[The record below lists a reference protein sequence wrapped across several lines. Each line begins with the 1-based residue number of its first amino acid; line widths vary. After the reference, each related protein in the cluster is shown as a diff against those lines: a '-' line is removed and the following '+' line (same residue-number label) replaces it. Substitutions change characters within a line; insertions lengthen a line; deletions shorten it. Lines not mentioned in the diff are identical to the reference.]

1 MKRWRFFLFLLCG
14 SSAAQALQSEPAP
27 DAPNDPIELVRRF
40 VQADLARSFPKLRA
54 EISIADIDPR
64 LRLAPCERTEAFL
77 RPGARL
83 WGRSFV
89 GLRCLQHPGWSI
101 SVPVTVRLYGP
112 AQVAAQPLP
121 ALREISASDVR
132 PEEVEVTREP
142 GGVVVAAEQLADRIC
157 TRSLEV
163 GQAIPLNCLRTVP
176 AVGQGD
182 PVKLV
187 GVGSGFS
194 ISTDGIALATVAAGE
209 LVRVRTDSGR
219 TLSGIARKGRVVEV
233 SF

>member
-1 MKRWRFFLFLLCG
+1 
-14 SSAAQALQSEPAP
+14 
-27 DAPNDPIELVRRF
+27 
-40 VQADLARSFPKLRA
+40 
-54 EISIADIDPR
+54 
-64 LRLAPCERTEAFL
+64 
-77 RPGARL
+77 
-83 WGRSFV
+83 
-89 GLRCLQHPGWSI
+89 
-101 SVPVTVRLYGP
+101 
-112 AQVAAQPLP
+112 
-121 ALREISASDVR
+121 
-132 PEEVEVTREP
+132 
-142 GGVVVAAEQLADRIC
+142 VVAAEQLADRIC

-176 AVGQGD
+176 AIGQGD